1 MGLCERETGIE
12 PATFYLASRRSTT
25 ELLPQNFRHYTK
37 ILSLIQLISID
48 SVCFTCDIGT
58 RRMLKKLA
66 LVFSWFT
73 LTSLSVVLL
82 FVLIYQKSQ
91 INYLSKVGPALVAES
106 SPTEN
111 NVNGQVLG
119 VAVNDIRPYLVSNFL
134 KGTKL
139 EQYSQL
145 IVDTSDKYGIDYR
158 LIPAI
163 AMKEGGGGNAVP
175 ESGHNSWGFENGRT
189 NWTSWEEAIDNVG
202 KTLKERYVDRGLVTP
217 EQIMA
222 IYAPPAIL
230 NGGQW
235 AKDINHF
242 FSKMESL

>member
-1 MGLCERETGIE
+1 MHNMR
-12 PATFYLASRRSTT
+12 YWNH
-25 ELLPQNFRHYTK
+25 Q
-37 ILSLIQLISID
+37 
-48 SVCFTCDIGT
+48 
-58 RRMLKKLA
+58 RMPKKLA
-66 LVFSWFT
+66 LIFSWFS

-119 VAVNDIRPYLVSNFL
+119 VAISDMRPYLVSNFL
-134 KGTKL
+134 KGTRL
-139 EQYSQL
+139 EPDSNL
-145 IVDTSDKYGIDYR
+145 IVETSDKYDIDYR

-163 AMKEGGGGNAVP
+163 AMKEAGGGNAIP
-175 ESGHNSWGFENGRT
+175 ATSYNAWGFENGKT
-189 NWTSWEEAIDNVG
+189 QFESWEQAIDNVG
-202 KTLKERYVDRGLVTP
+202 KTLKERYVAKGLVTA

-222 IYAPPAIL
+222 IYAPPQL
-230 NGGQW
+230 LTGGKW
-235 AKDINHF
+235 AKDINFF